1 MAIESDVV
9 VIGGGLAGATAAL
22 SAAREGVHVHLV
34 SANESTLRQASGL
47 IDALGYA
54 VGHAAENDGEDA
66 GAGSGDAD
74 AVPGPLADPFAV
86 IEDLPAD
93 HPYRVAGADAL
104 REGLALF
111 DDAVGDLYR
120 GGHTDR
126 NALVPTTS
134 GRAKPTARYPQSVA
148 PGLASDGRPMLLVG
162 FEADTEFD
170 APLAAERLSAAGV
183 PFDVSGATVEF
194 AGEYRADAAVT
205 RLAHALE
212 RDESAASGRGT
223 TAGEGRTTRQRLAD
237 RIRPH
242 LGDAERV
249 GIPAMLGDS
258 HVEEVRADLSERLD
272 AEVFEVPTGPPSL
285 PGIRLE
291 DRLFDALDSAGVSMT
306 TGTPVVDFE
315 TGADGRVASVTIDRN
330 GARIPYEAGAFV
342 LATGGLV
349 GKGLDSDR
357 ERAHE
362 ALFGCHVPQP
372 DDRMAWS
379 AGGAFADHAF
389 ARFGVRPDDRMR
401 PLDVEGT
408 PEYANLAAAGGV
420 VGGADV
426 AREKSASGVS
436 LATGL
441 VAGRTAAE
449 EA

>member
-22 SAAREGVHVHLV
+22 SAAREGAHVHLV
-34 SANESTLRQASGL
+34 SAKESTLRQASGL

-54 VGHAAENDGEDA
+54 VGDAAENDGEDA
-66 GAGSGDAD
+66 GAGSGGAD
-74 AVPGPLADPFAV
+74 GAPGPLADPFAG
-86 IEDLPAD
+86 IDDLPAD
-93 HPYRVAGADAL
+93 HPYRVVGADAL

-111 DDAVGDLYR
+111 DEAVGDLYR
-120 GGHTDR
+120 GAHTDR

-134 GRAKPTARYPQSVA
+134 GRAKPTARYPRSVA

-194 AGEYRADAAVT
+194 PGEYRADAAVT

-212 RDESAASGRGT
+212 RDED
-223 TAGEGRTTRQRLAD
+223 AGEGRTTRRRLAD
-237 RIRPH
+237 RVRPH

-249 GIPAMLGDS
+249 GFPAMLGDS
-258 HVEEVRADLSERLD
+258 HVEAVRADLGERLD

-291 DRLFDALDSAGVSMT
+291 DRLFEALDGAGVSMT
-306 TGTPVVDFE
+306 TGNPVVDFE
-315 TGADGRVASVTIDRN
+315 TDGDDRVASVTIDRN
-330 GARIPYEAGAFV
+330 GARIPYSAGAFV

-357 ERAHE
+357 ERARE

-389 ARFGVRPDDRMR
+389 ARFGVRPDGRMR
-401 PLDVEGT
+401 PLDAAGE
-408 PEYANLAAAGGV
+408 PEYANLTAAGGV

>member
-1 MAIESDVV
+1 VAIESDVV
-9 VIGGGLAGATAAL
+9 VVGGGLAGATAAL
-22 SAAREGVHVHLV
+22 SAAREGAHVHLI

-47 IDALGYA
+47 IDALGYPEPGPD
-54 VGHAAENDGEDA
+54 VDGDG
-66 GAGSGDAD
+66 GASAS
-74 AVPGPLADPFAV
+74 GPLADPFAG
-86 IEDLPAD
+86 IDDLPET

-126 NALVPTTS
+126 NALVATTS
-134 GRAKPTARYPQSVA
+134 GRTKPTARYPRSMA
-148 PGLASDGRPMLLVG
+148 PGVVSDERPMLLVG
-162 FEADTEFD
+162 FEAATDFD
-170 APLAAERLSAAGV
+170 AELAAERLSAAGV
-183 PFDVSGATVEF
+183 PFDVSGATIAF
-194 AGEYRADAAVT
+194 PGEYRADAAVT

-212 RDESAASGRGT
+212 RDED
-223 TAGEGRTTRQRLAD
+223 AGNGRTTRQRLAD

-249 GIPAMLGDS
+249 GIPAILGDA

-272 AEVFEVPTGPPSL
+272 AAVFEVPTGPPSL
-285 PGIRLE
+285 PGIRLA
-291 DRLFDALDSAGVSMT
+291 DRLFEALDEAGVSMT

-315 TGADGRVASVTIDRN
+315 STGGADGDRIDRVLIDRN
-330 GARIPYEAGAFV
+330 GARIPYSAEQFV

-357 ERAHE
+357 ERATE
-362 ALFGCHVPQP
+362 AVFDCHVPQP
-372 DDRMAWS
+372 DDRTDWS
-379 AGGAFADHAF
+379 AEGAFADHAF
-389 ARFGVRPDDRMR
+389 ARFGVDPDGTMR
-401 PLDVEGT
+401 PLGRDGE
-408 PEYANLAAAGGV
+408 PEYENLRAAGGV

>member
-1 MAIESDVV
+1 MAIESGVV
-9 VIGGGLAGATAAL
+9 VVGGGLAGATAAL
-22 SAAREGVHVHLV
+22 SAAREGAHVHLI

-47 IDALGYA
+47 IDALGYP
-54 VGHAAENDGEDA
+54 NPDGGGDA
-66 GAGSGDAD
+66 GTDA
-74 AVPGPLADPFAV
+74 ASGPLADPFAG
-86 IEDLPAD
+86 IGDLPEN

-126 NALVPTTS
+126 NALVATTS
-134 GRAKPTARYPQSVA
+134 GCAKPTARYPRSMA
-148 PGLASDGRPMLLVG
+148 PGAVSDERPMLLVG

-170 APLAAERLSAAGV
+170 APLAAERLSAADV
-183 PFDVSGATVEF
+183 PFDVAGATIAF
-194 AGEYRADAAVT
+194 PGDHRADAAVT

-212 RDESAASGRGT
+212 RDED
-223 TAGEGRTTRQRLAD
+223 AGQGRTTRQRLAD

-249 GIPAMLGDS
+249 GLPAMLGDA

-272 AEVFEVPTGPPSL
+272 AAVFEVPTGPPSL
-285 PGIRLE
+285 PGIRLS
-291 DRLFDALDSAGVSMT
+291 DRLFTALDEAGVSMT
-306 TGTPVVDFE
+306 TGMPVVDFE
-315 TGADGRVASVTIDRN
+315 STGGADGDRIDRVLIDRN
-330 GARIPYEAGAFV
+330 GARIPYSAEQYV

-357 ERAHE
+357 ERATE
-362 ALFGCHVPQP
+362 AVFGCHVPQP
-372 DDRMAWS
+372 DDRTDWS
-379 AGGAFADHAF
+379 AEGAFADHAF
-389 ARFGVRPDDRMR
+389 ARFGVEPDGAMR
-401 PLDVEGT
+401 PLDAEGV
-408 PEYANLAAAGGV
+408 PEFENLRAGGGV

-426 AREKSASGVS
+426 AREQSASGVS

-449 EA
+449 EV